1 MVSAREAA
9 FEFKKDLILKV
20 AAENFFKKGY
30 TKTRI
35 DDITSALNAR
45 AGPFG
50 AVWGNHRSFS
60 VIAWQLTPIAAPAQR
75 SHQTPPRIGGAS
87 WPLHKGCGSSLR

>member
-20 AAENFFKKGY
+20 AAENFLKKGY

-50 AVWGNHRSFS
+50 AV
-60 VIAWQLTPIAAPAQR
+60 
-75 SHQTPPRIGGAS
+75 
-87 WPLHKGCGSSLR
+87 